1 MKFDRPLVKGILKRR
16 YKRFL
21 ADVGLSSG
29 EAITAHCPNTGS
41 LMGCAEP
48 GSPVWLSHSSK
59 PGRKYPYTW
68 ELVQVRGR
76 VTVGI
81 NTGLSNHLVR
91 EALESGLISE
101 LRGYASIRREVRFGE
116 ENSRVDL
123 LLEDGREK
131 PECYVE
137 VKNVTAAV
145 DGGVALF
152 PDAVSVR
159 GTRHLRELIR
169 VVGNGARAA
178 LCFCVQRGDVKEV
191 RPADEIDSDYG
202 QALRQAINA
211 GVEVL
216 AYRARVNPKGIHL
229 DKRVPVVCP

>member
-1 MKFDRPLVKGILKRR
+1 MKFDRPLVEGILKRR

-21 ADVGLSSG
+21 ADIDLHSG
-29 EAITAHCPNTGS
+29 KMITAHCPNTGS

-48 GSPVWLSHSSK
+48 GSTVWLSHSQK
-59 PGRKYPYTW
+59 PARKYPYTW
-68 ELVQVRGR
+68 ELVQVGGR

-91 EALESGLISE
+91 EALESGVIAE
-101 LRGYASIRREVRFGE
+101 LEGYARIRREVRFGE

-123 LLEDGREK
+123 LLEDHDRL
-131 PECYVE
+131 PRCYLE

-145 DGGVALF
+145 NGGRALF

-159 GTRHLRELIR
+159 GSRHLRELIR
-169 VVGNGARAA
+169 VVESGARAA
-178 LCFCVQRGDVKEV
+178 LCFCVQRGDVGEV
-191 RPADEIDSDYG
+191 RPADDIDPDYGRVLRRAIDS
-202 QALRQAINA
+202 

-216 AYRARVNPKGIHL
+216 AYRARVSHREIRL

>member
-1 MKFDRPLVKGILKRR
+1 MKFDRPLVEGILKRR

-21 ADVGLSSG
+21 ADVELAAG

-48 GSPVWLSHSSK
+48 GSKVWLSRSSK

-68 ELVQVRGR
+68 ELVQVGAD
-76 VTVGI
+76 VAVGI

-91 EALESGLISE
+91 EGIESGTIAE
-101 LRGYASIRREVRFGE
+101 LDGYGRIRREVRFGRE
-116 ENSRVDL
+116 RSRVDL
-123 LLEDGREK
+123 LLEDHGQR
-131 PECYVE
+131 PPCYLE

-145 DGGVALF
+145 SGGVALF

-159 GTRHLRELIR
+159 GSRHLRELMR
-169 VVGNGARAA
+169 VVESGARAA
-178 LCFCVQRGDVKEV
+178 LCFCVQRHDVGEV
-191 RPADEIDSDYG
+191 RPADEIDPEYG
-202 QALRQAINA
+202 RVLRRAMDA

-216 AYRARVNPKGIHL
+216 AYRARVSPREIRLEKPI
-229 DKRVPVVCP
+229 PVVCP